1 MARGA
6 TDRGWAWAIVI
17 GVTVINLAVL
27 PVQQCFGLIFTDR
40 FTNLNITATQTSLIL
55 HLNGTITCSLGLISG
70 PMMKRFSFRQVAYFG
85 SLTVV
90 LGICASAFA
99 VSLPTLIITYCVII
113 GIGQGIIF
121 PATTLALN
129 TYFRKKRKVAM
140 SFSVTLT
147 GLGPILMPLLIDVL
161 LENFA
166 TTGALLILAGIAS
179 HSLVGASLLKPFEK
193 QKEIPLVTKPID
205 ASRQKK
211 LHNAEANVES
221 AIQNKLLS
229 GERNKEEEPSNHYS
243 KTIENDVRNERFS
256 FFRKIVANM
265 DLDLLRD
272 NRYIIIVIGMGV
284 SLVAETN
291 FNATIPF
298 VLTELANLDRTSIA
312 TVMSIQAAAD
322 ITGRLCIPL
331 LAQKTGWTC
340 RNLYV
345 ISLLGSTLGR
355 TILSTWGNTYVVVIG
370 VALIVGLAKG
380 TKAVFQALI
389 IPDYVPLERL
399 PAASGIQMVCN
410 GILSI
415 SVGPIIGLVHDSTDS
430 YVGALYF
437 TSFLSL
443 TCVFLWLI
451 GGLWTP
457 GRSKNTLKLNYP
469 GLSEEQENS
478 REKNITA

>member
-1 MARGA
+1 MASNM
-6 TDRGWAWAIVI
+6 TDRGWAWMIVV

-27 PVQQCFGLIFTDR
+27 PVQQCFGLIFAER
-40 FTNLNITATQTSLIL
+40 FASLGITATQTSLIL

-70 PMMKRFSFRQVAYFG
+70 PMMKRFAFRQVAYFG

-90 LGICASAFA
+90 LGICAAAFA
-99 VSLPTLIITYCVII
+99 VSLPTLIITYCIVI
-113 GIGQGIIF
+113 GIGQGILF

-129 TYFRKKRKVAM
+129 TYFRKKRNVAM
-140 SFSVTLT
+140 GFSVTLT

-166 TTGALLILAGIAS
+166 TIGTLLTLAGIAA
-179 HSLVGASLLKPFEK
+179 HSFIGASLLRPFEK
-193 QKEIPLVTKPID
+193 KKESALID
-205 ASRQKK
+205 KTTDISKEE
-211 LHNAEANVES
+211 NSSVDEANVENN
-221 AIQNKLLS
+221 AVQLLLN
-229 GERNKEEEPSNHYS
+229 ERNVEEERQPNCRP
-243 KTIENDVRNERFS
+243 ENSEREVKKDKQTS
-256 FFRKIVANM
+256 FLKRIVTNM

-272 NRYIIIVIGMGV
+272 NRYIAIVLGMSV

-298 VLTELANLDRTSIA
+298 ILAELANLDRTSIA
-312 TVMSIQAAAD
+312 TIMSIQAAAD
-322 ITGRLCIPL
+322 ITGRLCVPL
-331 LAQKTGWTC
+331 LAQKAGWTC

-345 ISLLGSTLGR
+345 LSLLGSTFGR
-355 TILSTWGNTYVVVIG
+355 TILSTWGDTYVIVIG
-370 VALIVGLAKG
+370 VALIIGLAKG

-389 IPDYVPLERL
+389 IPNYVPLERL

-415 SVGPIIGLVHDSTDS
+415 SLGPIIGLVHDSTNS

-443 TCVFLWLI
+443 SCVFLWLI
-451 GGLWTP
+451 GGLWIFN
-457 GRSKNTLKLNYP
+457 RNKLNEQNP
-469 GLSEEQENS
+469 SEEQ
-478 REKNITA
+478 